1 MYIDCNP
8 DWGVKVWVGQNIYQ
22 GQPDWDVVLNGWWD
36 EVTDPGFTWG
46 VKYSGMM
53 NRGKPIGHYT
63 QVSTHRVTCFH
74 TYGGPVSTYCP
85 DM

>member
-1 MYIDCNP
+1 MNYKFSLQTHLLFLIYATTFYAYIP

-46 VKYSGMM
+46 IKYSGMM

-63 QVSTHRVTCFH
+63 QVST
-74 TYGGPVSTYCP
+74 Y
-85 DM
+85 